1 MKVLQLLVLVGVVLL
16 ASGQEDCPIDMCAT
30 TDVAVMEA
38 SVTDSTRHYY
48 LGGMFNVHDVG
59 EDPYICGAVR
69 TEGIIALEAF
79 FWAIGKY
86 GAATYPSTNPDPV
99 SVGGFAMDSCSR
111 DARTLE
117 NIYSF
122 ETCRTYYTGV
132 SPRNTIA
139 FVGPETN
146 TQATELADLLR
157 EMKRTYVS
165 NGARNSMM
173 TDDSVSY
180 FLRTIPS
187 YESEAKAM
195 VGLLSRQGVQYVQV
209 VYKGEVGH
217 ELLMAFEMHLADGM
231 CITQTIE
238 AGENG
243 DALRRSLKES
253 LATKVVLLFANST
266 DSRSVLEMVN
276 ADSSIRN
283 V

>member
-1 MKVLQLLVLVGVVLL
+1 MKVLQLLVVTGVVLL

-30 TDVAVMEA
+30 SDVAVMEA

-48 LGGMFNVHDVG
+48 LGGMFNVHEAG
-59 EDPYICGAVR
+59 EDPYVCGDVR
-69 TEGIIALEAF
+69 MEGIIALEAF

-86 GAATYPSTNPDPV
+86 GADTYPSSSDPV
-99 SVGGFAMDSCSR
+99 SVGGFAMDSCSS
-111 DARTLE
+111 DARTVE

-122 ETCRTYYTGV
+122 ETCRTYYTGI

-146 TQATELADLLR
+146 SQATELADLLKD
-157 EMKRTYVS
+157 MKRTYVS

-173 TDDSVSY
+173 SDDSISY

-195 VGLLSRQGVQYVQV
+195 AGLLNRQGVQYVQV

-217 ELLMAFEMHLADGM
+217 EFLMAFEMYLGGSI

-238 AGENG
+238 AGENA

-253 LATKVVLLFANST
+253 LSTKVVLLFANST

-276 ADSSIRN
+276 EDSSIRN